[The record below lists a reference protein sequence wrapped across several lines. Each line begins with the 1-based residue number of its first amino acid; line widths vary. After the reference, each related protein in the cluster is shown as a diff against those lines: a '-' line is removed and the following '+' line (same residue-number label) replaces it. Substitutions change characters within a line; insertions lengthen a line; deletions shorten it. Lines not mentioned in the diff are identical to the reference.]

1 MFVITPFLMYRNFQ
15 KYFKAIVAAALTA
28 ATISACDK
36 APANG
41 EEEEVIDSSISI
53 ASSKVV
59 SVDSEMGT
67 FEIRYSVTGPAA
79 ERIVE
84 VLPDCDW
91 LAEAE
96 EPTEPTEPTTPT
108 AKSVEA
114 PVTEGTVVVSF
125 TENDTESSRAG
136 KVSLHVEGAKPVS
149 VSVIQ
154 KANSDYVVNSQ
165 ISFTLDTQ
173 DATETS
179 VFFTVAPNES
189 ETYYYYGFFPAKDFD
204 AFSDPAEFVKST
216 VADMKAYAD
225 KYEAETGK
233 KFDLKSYLFKGYRST
248 TQSNLDPATDY
259 CLVAF
264 DLTLGWKYSGNVASS
279 RFRTQTVPP
288 SSSAFKITYDQQKGI
303 LGVEPTELASGWFAI
318 GLTPLEIWTELK
330 APSAMVENYVENSSY
345 ISAYSVA
352 DGYRG
357 LPLYSYSDI
366 EDGVDYVAFA
376 FLYNNSKVSEI
387 AWLEFRYVKP

>member
-1 MFVITPFLMYRNFQ
+1 MNITIIK

-41 EEEEVIDSSISI
+41 EEEGGFDSSISI
-53 ASSKVV
+53 VGSKVV
-59 SVDSEMGT
+59 SVDSKAGT
-67 FEIRYSVTGPAA
+67 FEITYSVTGPAA
-79 ERIVE
+79 ERTVE
-84 VLPDCDW
+84 LVPDCDW
-91 LAEAE
+91 MSDAEDSGQEQAPE
-96 EPTEPTEPTTPT
+96 S
-108 AKSVEA
+108 KSVEA
-114 PVTEGTVVVSF
+114 PVAEGTVVVSF
-125 TENDTESSRAG
+125 MENDTESSRAG

-154 KANSDYVVNSQ
+154 KANPDYLVNSQ
-165 ISFTLDTQ
+165 ISFTVDTQ

-189 ETYYYYGFFPAKDFD
+189 ETYYYYGFFPAEDFD

-216 VADMKAYAD
+216 VSDMKTYAD
-225 KYEAETGK
+225 KYETETGK
-233 KFDLKSYLFKGYRST
+233 KFDLKSRLFKGYRST

-264 DLTLGWKYSGNVASS
+264 DLTLGWKYSGKVASS

-288 SSSAFKITYDQQKGI
+288 SSSAFNITYDQQKGI
-303 LGVEPTELASGWFAI
+303 VGIEPTESASGRFII
-318 GLTPLEIWTELK
+318 GLTTLKTWQDSK
-330 APSAMVENYVENSSY
+330 APSVLVANYVENSSTLL
-345 ISAYSVA
+345 SYSVD

>member
-1 MFVITPFLMYRNFQ
+1 MNNITIIK

-41 EEEEVIDSSISI
+41 EEEGGFDSSISI
-53 ASSKVV
+53 VGSKVV
-59 SVDSEMGT
+59 SVDSKAGT
-67 FEIRYSVTGPAA
+67 FEITYSVTGPAA
-79 ERIVE
+79 ERTVE
-84 VLPDCDW
+84 LIPDCDW
-91 LAEAE
+91 MSDAEDSGQEQAPE
-96 EPTEPTEPTTPT
+96 S
-108 AKSVEA
+108 KSVEA

-154 KANSDYVVNSQ
+154 KANPDYVVNSQ
-165 ISFTLDTQ
+165 ISFTVDTQ

-216 VADMKAYAD
+216 VSDMKTYAD
-225 KYEAETGK
+225 KYETETGK
-233 KFDLKSYLFKGYRST
+233 KFDLKSRLFKGYRST

-264 DLTLGWKYSGNVASS
+264 DLTLGWKYSGKVASC

-318 GLTPLEIWTELK
+318 GLTPLEVWKELK
-330 APSAMVENYVENSSY
+330 APSAMVANYVENSSY
-345 ISAYSVA
+345 VSAYSVA

-366 EDGVDYVAFA
+366 EDGTDYVAFA

>member
-1 MFVITPFLMYRNFQ
+1 MISTTK
-15 KYFKAIVAAALTA
+15 KYFKAIVAMVLTI

-36 APANG
+36 TPANG
-41 EEEEVIDSSISI
+41 AEEEVIDSSVSI
-53 ASSKVV
+53 VGSKVV
-59 SVDSEMGT
+59 SVDSEAGT
-67 FEIRYSVTGPAA
+67 FEIACTVTGPAV
-79 ERIVE
+79 ERTVE
-84 VLPDCDW
+84 VIPDCDW
-91 LAEAE
+91 MVAADGAAPEQNPE
-96 EPTEPTEPTTPT
+96 T
-108 AKSVEA
+108 KSVE
-114 PVTEGTVVVSF
+114 VSVVEKTVVVSF

-136 KVSLHVEGAKPVS
+136 KVSLHVKGAKPVS

-154 KANSDYVVNSQ
+154 KANPDYVVNSQ
-165 ISFTLDTQ
+165 ISFTLDAQ

-204 AFSDPAEFVKST
+204 AFADPGEFVKST

-225 KYEAETGK
+225 RYETETGN
-233 KFDLKSYLFKGYRST
+233 KFDLKSRLFKGYRST

-264 DLTLGWKYSGNVASS
+264 DLTLGWNYSGNVASC
-279 RFRTQTVPP
+279 RFRTQSVSP
-288 SSSAFKITYDQQKGI
+288 SSAAFSITYDQTKGI
-303 LGVEPTELASGWFAI
+303 VGVEPTEYASGSFVM
-318 GLTPLEIWTELK
+318 GLTPLATWESFK
-330 APSAMVENYVENSSY
+330 APSALVANYVENSSPPL
-345 ISAYSVA
+345 SVYSVA

-357 LPLYSYSDI
+357 LPLYAYSDV
-366 EDGVDYVAFA
+366 EPGTEYVAFA